1 MNILNVYCNGILELE
16 NSGSLPKV
24 VSLQTYKDWSSRVSS
39 ISNSTTPKTISLL
52 AQESK
57 DVKIPYRAIEYPL
70 VASTQ
75 NTIANMR
82 NSLITTSPA
91 SKTDEKKDE
100 INAHNIAAQVLT
112 KFVNISPLLA
122 MSSSPI
128 KKEIPSH
135 QLNQNDSIRD
145 IKNINN
151 KEFKEVQSS
160 KFRGM
165 AALESLNEIDID
177 SSRDKTKPER
187 KSASGISFPTIPSTS
202 TTIPDNIFETSTTE
216 IPQDFTHSHPEDD
229 EESPH
234 DHNDN
239 HDNSDHSDHSSDDDE
254 PLPPDDPE
262 DYEDDEEL
270 ESFRYPVRV
279 TFQDS
284 ENDDDPIPPRDNSPP
299 FIIPNIDLNPE
310 SLKQKGC
317 RTVSIFQ

>member
-1 MNILNVYCNGILELE
+1 LELE
-16 NSGSLPKV
+16 NGGSLPKV
-24 VSLQTYKDWSSRVSS
+24 ISLQTYKDWSSRVSS
-39 ISNSTTPKTISLL
+39 TSNLTTPKTTLL
-52 AQESK
+52 LTQESK
-57 DVKIPYRAIEYPL
+57 DVKIPFRAIEYPL

-82 NSLITTSPA
+82 NSLITASPI

-100 INAHNIAAQVLT
+100 INAHNIAAHVLT

-122 MSSSPI
+122 IPSSPI
-128 KKEIPSH
+128 KNEIPSH

-145 IKNINN
+145 IKNIKN
-151 KEFKEVQSS
+151 KDLIKG
-160 KFRGM
+160 FRGM
-165 AALESLNEIDID
+165 ESLESQNEIDID
-177 SSRDKTKPER
+177 SSRGKTKPER
-187 KSASGISFPTIPSTS
+187 KSASGISFSTKPSTS
-202 TTIPDNIFETSTTE
+202 TSIPDNIFEASTTE
-216 IPQDFTHSHPEDD
+216 IPQDITHSHPEDE

-234 DHNDN
+234 DQNDN